1 MMAQKRKEDLSLGEL
16 FGELAAEMSTL
27 FRKEVQLAQTELSDK
42 AARVGKNVG
51 FLAAGGAVAYAGAL
65 AIIAAVILFL
75 GDYMPMWLSALIVG
89 VVVAVIGYLLVQK
102 GLDALKHTDFVPRQ
116 TVESLKEDQAWA
128 KEQV

>member
-42 AARVGKNVG
+42 ATRVGKNVG